1 MKLLYG
7 MLLHLA
13 LPWVF
18 ARLFIKARL
27 APGYRQR
34 IAERF
39 GRADNTTPG
48 AIWFHTVSA
57 GETNAAAPI
66 IRAVRE
72 RLPGERFLVTTMT
85 PTGSARVR
93 ALLGDDVD
101 HCYAPYDYPWAVARF
116 LRRVRPKALVLMETE
131 LWPNL
136 IHQTRDSGAAVY
148 LVNARLA
155 ERSYRRYR
163 RLPAFTRAMV
173 RRLSRVVCQYE
184 DTAARFRAL
193 GATAVE
199 VGGSVKFDAQA
210 PVGVGG
216 DALGLGDRPVW
227 IAGSTHPGEED
238 ILLAA
243 HRRLLARHPTL
254 ALILVPR
261 HPERAAEVSRLAV
274 DHGLSSGKLSVGAH
288 AEQVLIGDVM
298 GTLAG
303 LYAVAD
309 VAFVGGSLDRTGGHN
324 PIEAAVQGV
333 PILMGPARFK
343 IEEICAKFAAA
354 GCFHAV
360 GDAADIEREVSAL
373 LNDPERR
380 AREGRRAQAVVER
393 NRGAKA
399 LLVDKLSAWL
409 SAR

>member
-7 MLLHLA
+7 VLLHLA

-39 GRADNTTPG
+39 GRADNTAPG

-85 PTGSARVR
+85 PTGSARVH

-136 IHQTRDSGAAVY
+136 IRQTRDSGAAVY

-155 ERSYRRYR
+155 ERSYQRYR

-216 DALGLGDRPVW
+216 DDLGLGDRPVW

-238 ILLAA
+238 MLLDA

-261 HPERAAEVSRLAV
+261 HPERAAAVSRLAT
-274 DHGLSSGKLSVGAH
+274 DHGLSSGKLSVGAC

-360 GDAADIEREVSAL
+360 VDAADIEREVSAL

-380 AREGRRAQAVVER
+380 AAEGRRARAVVER